1 MTIVI
6 RRLIYVVLVMVVILM
21 LGYDGYRDTGRWF
34 G

>member
-6 RRLIYVVLVMVVILM
+6 SILIYVVLVMAVILM
-21 LGYDGYRDTGRWF
+21 LGYDGYRNTGRWF